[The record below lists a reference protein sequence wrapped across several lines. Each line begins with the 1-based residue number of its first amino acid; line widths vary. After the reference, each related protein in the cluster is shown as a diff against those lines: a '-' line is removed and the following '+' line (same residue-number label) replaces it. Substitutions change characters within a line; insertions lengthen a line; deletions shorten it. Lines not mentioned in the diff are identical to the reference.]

1 MEALDLAAKTGPV
14 VQRRWATL
22 VRDTARTVG
31 LYVLL
36 AAIAVIT
43 LGPLIYSLSGSFK
56 TLSAVVEWPPR
67 LWPQPFVLD
76 NYAQVWNV
84 APEFPF
90 WILNSAVL
98 AALTIA
104 MNAFFGSL
112 AGYAFAR
119 LRFPGKEVIFLAAL
133 GTLMIPSQATMISQY
148 IIVAKIGWVN
158 TYWGVLAPNLVR
170 VFSVFL
176 MAQFIKGLPKELDE
190 AAIIDGCSRFGIF
203 WRIVLPLAKPALA
216 ALAILG
222 FKDAWNDFLWPLIV
236 LNSPENFTLPIGLT
250 YFRQQNYTMWNLV
263 LTGSIISMIPVLSIF
278 LIFQRYFV
286 RGIAFSGIKG

>member
-1 MEALDLAAKTGPV
+1 MKAPGMATGIEAQARHGTKP
-14 VQRRWATL
+14 RRDVAH
-22 VRDTARTVG
+22 TVG
-31 LYVLL
+31 FYLL
-36 AAIAVIT
+36 LLAIAVIT

-56 TLSAVVEWPPR
+56 TLSGVVEWPPR
-67 LWPQPFVLD
+67 LWPKPFIID
-76 NYAQVWNV
+76 NYVQVWNI
-84 APEFPF
+84 APEFPR
-90 WILNSAVL
+90 WVVNSAVL
-98 AALTIA
+98 AALTIGL
-104 MNAFFGSL
+104 NAFFGSL

-119 LRFPGKEVIFLAAL
+119 LRFPGRDFILLAAL

-148 IIVAKIGWVN
+148 IIVANLGWVN
-158 TYWGVLAPNLVR
+158 TYLGVLAPNLVR

-176 MAQFIKGLPKELDE
+176 MTQFMKGLPRELDE

-203 WRIVLPLAKPALA
+203 WRIMLPLAKPALA

-263 LTGSIISMIPVLSIF
+263 LAGSIISMIPVLAIF
-278 LIFQRYFV
+278 LTFQRYFV